1 MTGPQDDVVWFEAC
15 EDIEASDG
23 RILKAGRY
31 WGRRAIANEA
41 VGEMLQRKERYTI
54 DNGPD
59 SEQIELD
66 VTAQVQAGLLVV
78 LQ

>member
-1 MTGPQDDVVWFEAC
+1 MTEPPEDVVWFEAR

-41 VGEMLQRKERYTI
+41 VGEMLQRKERYAV
-54 DNGPD
+54 DRGPE
-59 SEQIELD
+59 SEQFDLD

>member
-1 MTGPQDDVVWFEAC
+1 MTEPLDDVVWFEAR

-59 SEQIELD
+59 EQIELD